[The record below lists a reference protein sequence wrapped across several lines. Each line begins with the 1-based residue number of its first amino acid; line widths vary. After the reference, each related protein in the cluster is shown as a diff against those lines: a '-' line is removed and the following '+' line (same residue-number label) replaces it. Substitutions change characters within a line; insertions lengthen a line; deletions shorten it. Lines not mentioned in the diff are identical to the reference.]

1 MQMDVQVGIHRH
13 PEGGNVRWSVPCD
26 THAKGFAEVR
36 QLYRRGN
43 ATQLGNMAA
52 QVVHPA
58 VHDQFFPFHG
68 VIEQLAGS
76 NGGRTLAAQ
85 LGQPLVLIRRK
96 QIFEEIG
103 SVRFQL
109 LGKPD
114 RLIWGQP
121 FMHIVQDVE
130 GAAVLFPQL
139 AEHIHGVAHVVV
151 LVKIGAGQGVF
162 RGIQLVRDPAVKA
175 QLAADM
181 TVSLLVDAVHL
192 AV

>member
-1 MQMDVQVGIHRH
+1 
-13 PEGGNVRWSVPCD
+13 
-26 THAKGFAEVR
+26 
-36 QLYRRGN
+36 
-43 ATQLGNMAA
+43 
-52 QVVHPA
+52 
-58 VHDQFFPFHG
+58 
-68 VIEQLAGS
+68 
-76 NGGRTLAAQ
+76 
-85 LGQPLVLIRRK
+85 
-96 QIFEEIG
+96 
-103 SVRFQL
+103 
-109 LGKPD
+109 
-114 RLIWGQP
+114 
-121 FMHIVQDVE
+121 MHIVQDVE